1 MGSDSS
7 AEKETGGRRSSAA
20 SSDGAAAKAAEEAK
34 AAEVAAEEKAKAEAE
49 AKEAEEK
56 AKAEAEEK
64 AKAEAEAEEKA
75 KAEAEAKEA
84 AQKAEMEAAAAK
96 AEAEAAA
103 AKAAEAE
110 KEAEA
115 KKEAEEEAKEEAKE
129 AKEEA
134 KEAKTEEKEASK
146 KADKAEDKATEAA
159 AAATAATG
167 AAASSSSSS
176 SSAAAAGPAD
186 DDSGLVPIACDGSG
200 EGVHWTTDP
209 AGVVPLKVTAS
220 GPGSE
225 KPLTVMNV
233 FDDAAARYPDKV
245 ALREKRD
252 GATTWTELTYKEYHA
267 QVLRMARAL
276 VKIGVRAHSGVAI
289 LGFNSFE
296 WFIADL
302 AAIYAGAMAAGI
314 YTTNG
319 PEACHYIV
327 EHCDAEVCFVQNEAQ
342 LKKILEVRDRLPALK
357 AIVVWQGELPADMD
371 DSVMTWEQMIALGD
385 DESLEA
391 PLTERIAAQEPG
403 HCCTLIYTS
412 GTTGNPKAVMIT
424 HDNVTWTARTTS
436 NVLEIDN
443 DSQIISYLPLSHIAA
458 QMVDIHA
465 PLVSCGT
472 VSFARPDA
480 LKGTLGDTLKEV
492 RPTVFLGVPRVW
504 EKIGDKMKAIGA
516 KTTGLKKTISTW
528 AKKKG
533 LEGGY
538 ADQQGKSK
546 GMMFGLANSLV
557 FSKVK
562 AGLGLDR
569 CKIQCTAAAPIS
581 VETLEYFLQLNI
593 PIYEVYGMSECT
605 GPQTVSYPKN
615 YKTGSC
621 GKSLTGTR
629 LELADKDAEG
639 NGEICFRGRH
649 IFAGYLK
656 NPEATGQTIDGNGFL
671 HSGDVGALDGGGFL
685 KITGRIKELII
696 TAGGENVPPVLI
708 ENSIKAEAPFNQQRH
723 GHRRQAQ
730 VPQLRHHAPKAK
742 AEAEEH
748 RGRRG
753 GRADRDPRRRDQGQ
767 AQGARARAHHRR
779 RRPGVRQ
786 VQGGH
791 HRRDQGRQR
800 QRRVQRPKG
809 PEV

>member
-1 MGSDSS
+1 
-7 AEKETGGRRSSAA
+7 
-20 SSDGAAAKAAEEAK
+20 
-34 AAEVAAEEKAKAEAE
+34 
-49 AKEAEEK
+49 
-56 AKAEAEEK
+56 
-64 AKAEAEAEEKA
+64 
-75 KAEAEAKEA
+75 
-84 AQKAEMEAAAAK
+84 
-96 AEAEAAA
+96 
-103 AKAAEAE
+103 
-110 KEAEA
+110 
-115 KKEAEEEAKEEAKE
+115 
-129 AKEEA
+129 
-134 KEAKTEEKEASK
+134 
-146 KADKAEDKATEAA
+146 
-159 AAATAATG
+159 
-167 AAASSSSSS
+167 
-176 SSAAAAGPAD
+176 
-186 DDSGLVPIACDGSG
+186 
-200 EGVHWTTDP
+200 
-209 AGVVPLKVTAS
+209 
-220 GPGSE
+220 
-225 KPLTVMNV
+225 MNV

-708 ENSIKAEAPFNQQRH
+708 ENSIKAEAPFISNVMVIGDKRKFLSCVITLH
-723 GHRRQAQ
+723 TEVDEEGEPTETLAG
-730 VPQLRHHAPKAK
+730 ATKAK
-742 AEAEEH
+742 LKELGLELTTV
-748 RGRRG
+748 
-753 GRADRDPRRRDQGQ
+753 AD
-767 AQGARARAHHRR
+767 AQGSDKFKEAITAAIKAANANAASNAQKVQKFEILPVDFSVTGGELTATQKLKRR
-779 RRPGVRQ
+779 IVSS
-786 VQGGH
+786 
-791 HRRDQGRQR
+791 
-800 QRRVQRPKG
+800 KYA
-809 PEV
+809 EVIEGMYA